1 MCRGSPG
8 IGDYLMDADIIIIG
22 SGMGGA
28 TLAAA
33 LAPSGRRVL
42 ILERGERL
50 PDSPEARDPT
60 AIFRR
65 GHFKPKETWH
75 DAEGRPFNPG
85 NYAFVGGNTKFYGA
99 VLLRYRAEDFR
110 PLRHVGGV
118 TPGWPIGYGDLES
131 CYSEAEQLYRVRG
144 SVAGDPTEPPHS
156 APYPFPPV
164 PDEPDIAAL
173 RRAFAAQ
180 GLHPSALPLG
190 VDIERWLARAPT
202 TWDAF
207 PDSTGA
213 KSDAESCGLAAALK
227 HPNVSLLTGHR
238 ATRLLAEGR
247 RVTGVEVDRP
257 GGKVTLRAPVV
268 CLCAGA
274 VMSSA
279 LLLASA
285 DADHPAG
292 LANGSDQVG
301 RNFMNHNLT
310 AMIAFNPLRRNRS
323 VYEKTIQV
331 NDWYLTGGP
340 GGEPL
345 GNIQMLG
352 RVTGPILAG
361 ESGLPLWLSHLM
373 AERSI
378 HIMAM
383 SEDLPDPASRVLWR
397 NGGIVLDWRRTNVAA
412 HDLLVARLRRA
423 MRRAGWPIVLSKG
436 FPKSKPSHQCGT
448 LRMGN
453 DPAASVVDA
462 NLKAHDL
469 DNLYVADASVLP
481 TSAAVNPSLTVAA
494 LALRLGRHLNQTA

>member
-1 MCRGSPG
+1 
-8 IGDYLMDADIIIIG
+8 MDADIIIVG

-33 LAPSGRRVL
+33 LAPTGKRIL

-50 PDSPEARDPT
+50 IDSPEARDPT
-60 AIFRR
+60 AIFQR
-65 GHFKPKETWH
+65 GHFRPKETWL

-110 PLRHVGGV
+110 PLRHIGGV
-118 TPGWPIGYGDLES
+118 TPGWPIGYDTLEPF
-131 CYSEAEQLYRVRG
+131 YTQAEHLYRVRG
-144 SVAGDPTEPPHS
+144 DATGDPTEPLHS

-164 PDEPDIAAL
+164 PDEPDIAEL
-173 RRAFAAQ
+173 RRAFSAQ
-180 GLHPSALPLG
+180 GLHPTALPLG
-190 VDIERWLARAPT
+190 VDIDRWLARAPT

-227 HPNVSLLTGHR
+227 HPNVTLMTGTVVR
-238 ATRLLAEGR
+238 RFLAEGR
-247 RVTGVEVDRP
+247 RVTALEVEGP
-257 GGKVTLRAPVV
+257 QGKATLRAPLI

-274 VMSSA
+274 VMTAA

-285 DADHPAG
+285 NEDHPTG
-292 LANGSDQVG
+292 LANRSDQVG

-323 VYEKTIQV
+323 VYEKTIQF

-340 GGEPL
+340 EGEPL
-345 GNIQMLG
+345 GNVQMLG

-361 ESGLPLWLSHLM
+361 ESGLPFWLSNLL
-373 AERSI
+373 ADRSI

-383 SEDLPDPASRVLWR
+383 SEDLPDPNSRVMWK
-397 NGGIVLDWRRTNVAA
+397 GGQIVLDWRKTNVAA
-412 HDLLVARLRRA
+412 HDLLVALLKRA

-448 LRMGN
+448 ARMGD
-453 DPAASVVDA
+453 DPTASVVNAD
-462 NLKAHDL
+462 LKAHDL
-469 DNLYVADASVLP
+469 ENLYIADASVLP

-494 LALRLGRHLNQTA
+494 LALRLGRHLANRAA